1 MSRPNSHCPKILIAV
16 LFAVVASLPALAD
29 SHVRIVR
36 LSYIEGGVQIS
47 HGAGG
52 AYEKAIVNLPI
63 TEGAKLKTADGRAEV
78 EFEDGSTLRIVAD
91 STVEFSQL
99 SLRDSGAKVSELK
112 VTNGTAYVNFTG
124 TKNDEFSV
132 LFEDKKIALTRA
144 AHLRIL
150 IGDEDSSVAVF
161 KGLVQV
167 DSPSGAIEVKKNQT
181 ASFDTNSD
189 QHQLAKNI

>member
-1 MSRPNSHCPKILIAV
+1 MFTSNPRLAKMLIAT
-16 LFAVVASLPALAD
+16 LFAVIASLPVLAD

-47 HGAGG
+47 QGSGG

-63 TEGAKLKTADGRAEV
+63 TEGAKVKTADGRAEI

-99 SLRDSGAKVSELK
+99 SLRDSGAKVSEVK
-112 VTNGTAYVNFTG
+112 VTSGTAYVNFTG

-132 LFEDKKIALTRA
+132 GFEDKKIALTHA
-144 AHLRIL
+144 AHGTLR
-150 IGDEDSSVAVF
+150 AW
-161 KGLVQV
+161 
-167 DSPSGAIEVKKNQT
+167 PPQT
-181 ASFDTNSD
+181 RC
-189 QHQLAKNI
+189 